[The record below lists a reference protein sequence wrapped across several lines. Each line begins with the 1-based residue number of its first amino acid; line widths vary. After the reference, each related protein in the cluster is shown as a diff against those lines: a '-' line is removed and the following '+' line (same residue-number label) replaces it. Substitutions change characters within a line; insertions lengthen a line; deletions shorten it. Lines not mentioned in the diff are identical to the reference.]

1 VTDLWRGLL
10 NGADLDDLAELARL
24 LSPLL
29 PEPERQEVSAAGA
42 EAMLTCSQAAQRAGA
57 HAETI
62 RRAVRSGAL
71 SAGRVGRSLRIAPS
85 HLDAWLS
92 GDRRRTSARQPA
104 DRRPRDGR
112 PSAARRPLADAFASM
127 EEDAS
132 SVSTC

>member
-10 NGADLDDLAELARL
+10 NAADPDDLAELAKL

-29 PEPERQEVSAAGA
+29 PEPERWEVSAAV
-42 EAMLTCSQAAQRAGA
+42 MLTCSQAAQRAGT
-57 HAETI
+57 HPETI
-62 RRAVRSGAL
+62 RRAIRSGAL

-92 GDRRRTSARQPA
+92 GDRRRTSVRQPA
-104 DRRPRDGR
+104 DRRPRADR
-112 PSAARRPLADAFASM
+112 PRAAGRPLAEAFASM